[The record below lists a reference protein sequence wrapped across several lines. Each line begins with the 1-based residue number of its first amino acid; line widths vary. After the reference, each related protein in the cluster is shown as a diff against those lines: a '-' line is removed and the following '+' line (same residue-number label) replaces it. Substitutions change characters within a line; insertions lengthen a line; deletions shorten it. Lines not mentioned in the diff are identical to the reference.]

1 MIYIGHVF
9 DVEKQP
15 QLHNNLEMKNREHTL
30 DEEERQQNENIT
42 FHNNQNGYKTTE
54 HKTLHLLII
63 RSIEETINEEK
74 IDQKSEN
81 DDHESGIKVTTSEAL
96 VYLSTVT

>member
-1 MIYIGHVF
+1 MIYIGHGF

-15 QLHNNLEMKNREHTL
+15 QLHNNMEMKNREHTL

-42 FHNNQNGYKTTE
+42 FHNNLNGYKTTE
-54 HKTLHLLII
+54 HNTLHLLII
-63 RSIEETINEEK
+63 RSNEETINEEK
-74 IDQKSEN
+74 IEQESEN
-81 DDHESGIKVTTSEAL
+81 DDHESGIEVTTSEAL